1 MKLKIKKLNP
11 EAKLPCYAK
20 SGDAGMDIFVAED
33 VTVNPGQSVGIKSG
47 LAFEVPEGYVGL
59 LWDKSGLSIKHG
71 IKILGGVLDSG
82 FRGEV
87 IVGVINLGK
96 EPYTFEKGHKLTQ
109 MLIQPVERVE
119 IEEVEIL
126 SESERGSG
134 GLGSTGK

>member
-1 MKLKIKKLNP
+1 MKLKVKKINP
-11 EAKLPCYAK
+11 EIKLPSYAK
-20 SGDAGMDIFVAED
+20 PGDAGMDIFVAEN
-33 VTVNPGQSVGIKSG
+33 VTINPGESIGIKSG
-47 LAFEVPEGYVGL
+47 LAFEVPEGCVGL

-87 IVGVINLGK
+87 VVGVINLGK

-109 MLIQPVERVE
+109 LLIQPIINVD
-119 IEEVEIL
+119 IEEVESL
-126 SESERGSG
+126 SETERGEG

>member
-33 VTVNPGQSVGIKSG
+33 VTVNPGQSIGIKSG

>member
-33 VTVNPGQSVGIKSG
+33 VTVNPGQSIGIKSG

-96 EPYTFEKGHKLTQ
+96 ESYTFEKGHKLTQ

>member
-1 MKLKIKKLNP
+1 MKLKVKKLNP
-11 EAKLPCYAK
+11 EAKLPAYATK
-20 SGDAGMDIFVAED
+20 GDAGMDIFVAENL
-33 VTVNPGQSVGIKSG
+33 TIEPGQSVGIKSG

-82 FRGEV
+82 YRGEV

-109 MLIQPVERVE
+109 LLIQPVVSAE
-119 IEEVEIL
+119 IEEAETL
-126 SESERGSG
+126 SESERGHG

>member
-1 MKLKIKKLNP
+1 MKLKVKKIHP
-11 EAKLPCYAK
+11 EAKLPVYARG
-20 SGDAGMDIFVAED
+20 GDAGMDIFVNEEL
-33 VTVNPGQSVGIKSG
+33 TIKPGETAGVKSG
-47 LAFEVPEGYVGL
+47 LAFEVPRGCVGL
-59 LWDKSGLSIKHG
+59 LWDKSGLSIKYG

-109 MLIQPVERVE
+109 LLIQPVESV
-119 IEEVEIL
+119 EVEETETL
-126 SESERGSG
+126 SDSERGEG

>member
-1 MKLKIKKLNP
+1 MKLKVKKINP
-11 EAKLPCYAK
+11 EIKLPSYAK
-20 SGDAGMDIFVAED
+20 PGDAGMDIFVAEN
-33 VTVNPGQSVGIKSG
+33 VTINPGESMGIKSG
-47 LAFEVPEGYVGL
+47 LAFEVPEGCVGL

-87 IVGVINLGK
+87 VVGVINLGK

-109 MLIQPVERVE
+109 LLIQPIINVD
-119 IEEVEIL
+119 IEEVESL
-126 SESERGSG
+126 SETERGEG